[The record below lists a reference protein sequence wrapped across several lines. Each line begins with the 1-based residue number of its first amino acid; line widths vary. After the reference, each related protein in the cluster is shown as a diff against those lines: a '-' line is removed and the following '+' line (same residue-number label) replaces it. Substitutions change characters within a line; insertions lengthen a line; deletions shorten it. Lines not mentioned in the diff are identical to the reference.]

1 MQKVFVFGE
10 IDMKSQTRYV
20 KKLKRKRVLICLLVF
35 FALLPVFS
43 YLHEAGHAL
52 VCIADGNE
60 AEISVDIFN
69 GGTTLCHGDHVSNL
83 FAYKISG
90 GLLAG
95 IIGTTIGLALFV
107 KKPFAGYSLESTRYN
122 SWEIDGKVE
131 RRESRK
137 RQYLD
142 ILWKAPFIA
151 LTTIG
156 IGHLVNAGIE
166 TFADSYFTHGAEWGF
181 FLGAVEFV
189 TFITLLLIFDRK
201 TVRRDRRE
209 MEGRGRTVSIRLLF
223 GLSCIIVGGGLVVLS
238 LLGVEFAR

>member
-1 MQKVFVFGE
+1 
-10 IDMKSQTRYV
+10 MKSHTRLA
-20 KKLKRKRVLICLLVF
+20 KKLDKKRVIICLLVF
-35 FALLPVFS
+35 FTLMPIFS

-60 AEISVDIFN
+60 AEISVDILS
-69 GGTTLCHGDHVSNL
+69 GGLTLCHGEVSNL

-95 IIGTTIGLALFV
+95 IVGTTIGIALFV

-131 RRESRK
+131 RIESRK
-137 RQYLD
+137 RRYLD
-142 ILWKAPFIA
+142 IIWKAPFIA

-156 IGHLVNAGIE
+156 IGHLVNAAIE
-166 TFADSYFTHGAEWGF
+166 AFADSYFTHGAEWGF

-201 TVRRDRRE
+201 TVRQDRRE
-209 MEGRGRTVSIRLLF
+209 MEGRGQTVSILKTLF
-223 GLSCIIVGGGLVVLS
+223 GLGCIIVGSGLIVLS
-238 LLGVEFAR
+238 LLGVV

>member
-1 MQKVFVFGE
+1 
-10 IDMKSQTRYV
+10 MKSHTRLT
-20 KKLKRKRVLICLLVF
+20 KKLDRKRVIICLLVF
-35 FALLPVFS
+35 FALMPIFS

-60 AEISVDIFN
+60 AEISVDILS
-69 GGTTLCHGDHVSNL
+69 GGLTLCYGDVSNL

-95 IIGTTIGLALFV
+95 IVGTTIAVALFV

-131 RRESRK
+131 RVESRK
-137 RQYLD
+137 QQYLD
-142 ILWKAPFIA
+142 IVWKAPFIA

-156 IGHLVNAGIE
+156 IGHLVNAAIE
-166 TFADSYFTHGAEWGF
+166 AFADSYFTHGTEWGF
-181 FLGAVEFV
+181 FLGLVEFV

-201 TVRRDRRE
+201 TVS
-209 MEGRGRTVSIRLLF
+209 RGTR
-223 GLSCIIVGGGLVVLS
+223 
-238 LLGVEFAR
+238 

>member
-1 MQKVFVFGE
+1 
-10 IDMKSQTRYV
+10 MKSHTRLA
-20 KKLKRKRVLICLLVF
+20 KKLDKKRVIICLLVF
-35 FALLPVFS
+35 FTLMPIFS

-60 AEISVDIFN
+60 AEISVDILS
-69 GGTTLCHGDHVSNL
+69 GGLTLCHGDVSNL

-95 IIGTTIGLALFV
+95 IVGTTIGLALFV

-151 LTTIG
+151 LITIG

-181 FLGAVEFV
+181 FLGLVEFV

-209 MEGRGRTVSIRLLF
+209 MEGRGRTVSITTLF
-223 GLSCIIVGGGLVVLS
+223 GFGCIIVGGGIVGLS

>member
-1 MQKVFVFGE
+1 
-10 IDMKSQTRYV
+10 MKSHTRLA
-20 KKLKRKRVLICLLVF
+20 KKLDKKRVIICLLVF
-35 FALLPVFS
+35 FTLMPIFS

-60 AEISVDIFN
+60 AEISVDILS
-69 GGTTLCHGDHVSNL
+69 GGLTLCHGEVSNL

-95 IIGTTIGLALFV
+95 IVGTTIGIALFV

-131 RRESRK
+131 RIESRK
-137 RQYLD
+137 RRYLD
-142 ILWKAPFIA
+142 IIWKAPFIA
-151 LTTIG
+151 LITIG
-156 IGHLVNAGIE
+156 IGHLVNAAIE
-166 TFADSYFTHGAEWGF
+166 TFADSYFTHSTEWGF
-181 FLGAVEFV
+181 FLGLVEFV

-223 GLSCIIVGGGLVVLS
+223 GLSCIIVGSGLVVLS

>member
-1 MQKVFVFGE
+1 
-10 IDMKSQTRYV
+10 MKSHTRLA
-20 KKLKRKRVLICLLVF
+20 KKLDKKRVIICLLVF
-35 FALLPVFS
+35 FTLMPIFS

-60 AEISVDIFN
+60 AEISVDILS
-69 GGTTLCHGDHVSNL
+69 GGLTLCHGEVSNL

-95 IIGTTIGLALFV
+95 IVGTTIGLALFV

-131 RRESRK
+131 RIESRK
-137 RQYLD
+137 QQYLD
-142 ILWKAPFIA
+142 IIWKAPFIA

-156 IGHLVNAGIE
+156 IGHLVNAAIE
-166 TFADSYFTHGAEWGF
+166 AFADSYFTHGAEWGF

-223 GLSCIIVGGGLVVLS
+223 GLSCIIVGSGLIVLGLLRGGT
-238 LLGVEFAR
+238 

>member
-1 MQKVFVFGE
+1 
-10 IDMKSQTRYV
+10 MKSHTRLA
-20 KKLKRKRVLICLLVF
+20 KKLDKKRVIICLLVF
-35 FALLPVFS
+35 FTLMPIFS

-60 AEISVDIFN
+60 AEISVDILS
-69 GGTTLCHGDHVSNL
+69 GGLTLCHGEVSNL

-95 IIGTTIGLALFV
+95 IVGTTIGIALFV

-131 RRESRK
+131 RIESRK
-137 RQYLD
+137 RRYLD
-142 ILWKAPFIA
+142 IVWKAPFIA